1 MHRYKGHFLWPLFIW
16 HIIYILVN
24 TLIFMYLAGNKQGKE
39 VKIVGKDKKRFKAMI
54 NSEQQKIMEFTSGKY
69 KDVNFKWDVVKTA
82 DNKITIKNL
91 RPVCDCGGKLIPK
104 TNVKIGNFVHL
115 TPVPYCVN
123 CEKPLAVNFN
133 EDFLY
138 EANAYFSN
146 ILSKKIENYNNLI
159 KNA

>member
-1 MHRYKGHFLWPLFIW
+1 
-16 HIIYILVN
+16 
-24 TLIFMYLAGNKQGKE
+24 MYLAGNKQGKE

-138 EANAYFSN
+138 EANVYFSN

>member
-1 MHRYKGHFLWPLFIW
+1 MLR
-16 HIIYILVN
+16 
-24 TLIFMYLAGNKQGKE
+24 
-39 VKIVGKDKKRFKAMI
+39 KDKKRFKIMI
-54 NSEQQKIMEFTSGKY
+54 NNEQQKIMEFTSGKY

-91 RPVCDCGGKLIPK
+91 RPVCDCGGELIMK
-104 TNVKIGNFVHL
+104 SNVKIGNFVYL
-115 TPVPYCVN
+115 TPVLYCVN

-138 EANAYFSN
+138 EANVYFLN
-146 ILSKKIENYNNLI
+146 ILRQKIESYNNII